1 MTEAA
6 GACQERHSP
15 HRRATRPSS
24 AAGRVSLC
32 THLRPRDRATPIF
45 PMLRVCC
52 WGWCRCGRLSR
63 RLGSTGKAPTLR
75 CPAPT
80 CRLLSLRQCLVCRCC
95 LVALWRVVIG
105 IRGNEW
111 VEIFCIKCSHIAYL
125 GNKIVLVLAGI
136 RVGEMRGAIP
146 STHWGCYY
154 NRNKQDQRTRLHVRL
169 SSDVHSRQH
178 CAAARPALTSAPVA
192 CDRPTTEI
200 VNEDP
205 PRLLPP
211 RSKAL

>member
-1 MTEAA
+1 VSQRRNRHLQTMGTNGQKDKGLMTEAA

-136 RVGEMRGAIP
+136 RVGEMRCAIP
-146 STHWGCYY
+146 STHW
-154 NRNKQDQRTRLHVRL
+154 DAITIVT
-169 SSDVHSRQH
+169 SRI
-178 CAAARPALTSAPVA
+178 SAPGFMSDSPLMSTRGSIA
-192 CDRPTTEI
+192 RRHG
-200 VNEDP
+200 
-205 PRLLPP
+205 RL
-211 RSKAL
+211 